1 MCLCTRSYLS
11 TSQQD
16 IAVLFYIAF
25 IDLFLQEQAT
35 LNRSKH
41 CFCIVFACWALYC
54 RSELAS
60 VDSFVVSTD
69 RRDLFMPLIL
79 YAASLKARA
88 QTTETAQLLTG
99 YHTARPLYTVLNG
112 SSLPLISLS
121 LLLWNLSLCTLL
133 TVFMLGF
140 LLVLWICNFSE
151 GMFCSVNMS
160 LSFAVRLKAFSQSCI

>member
-88 QTTETAQLLTG
+88 TNHRDCTAFDRVSHCKAPIHSFEWQQPASHFPVSIAMKL
-99 YHTARPLYTVLNG
+99 V
-112 SSLPLISLS
+112 SLHIIDSFHVGIFACIM
-121 LLLWNLSLCTLL
+121 NL
-133 TVFMLGF
+133 
-140 LLVLWICNFSE
+140 
-151 GMFCSVNMS
+151 
-160 LSFAVRLKAFSQSCI
+160 